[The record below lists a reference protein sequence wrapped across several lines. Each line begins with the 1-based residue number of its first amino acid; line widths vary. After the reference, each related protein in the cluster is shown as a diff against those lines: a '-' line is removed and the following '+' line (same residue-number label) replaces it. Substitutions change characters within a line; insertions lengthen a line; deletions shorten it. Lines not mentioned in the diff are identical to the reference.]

1 MKSPPT
7 TAAPTIPI
15 SACRLRLARPIRQ
28 HEAPAL
34 RGFFGREFEDEIF
47 MHNHNPDG
55 SVIYQYPRVQFK
67 VIDQTATL
75 IGINEG
81 SELLQRLW
89 LSFDRTRFGD
99 EQLQILE
106 AQFETRSEQLA
117 VPADPLEYRFVTPWL
132 GLNQENFGV
141 YTKTRNAHR
150 RKDELSR
157 ILVGNCLGL
166 AKSLGIR
173 FTDRIAADCSRLTS
187 IKTTLKGQGM
197 IGFVGRFTLNL
208 TLPDHLGLGK
218 SVSRGFGTIERTN
231 EVERC

>member
-1 MKSPPT
+1 MQVT
-7 TAAPTIPI
+7 TSQI
-15 SACRLRLARPIRQ
+15 SVSKCRLRLARPLRKA
-28 HEAPAL
+28 EATAI
-34 RGFFGREFEDEIF
+34 RGFFGRKFEDEIY

-89 LSFDRTRFGD
+89 LSFDRTRLGD

-106 AQFETRSEQLA
+106 SQFETCIEQLA
-117 VPADPLEYRFVTPWL
+117 VTTEPIAYRFVTPWL
-132 GLNQENFGV
+132 ALNQENFGV

-173 FTDRIAADCSRLTS
+173 FTDRITADCGRLAS

-231 EVERC
+231 KVERC